1 MKEKTVDKDALLRLI
16 AESAYNIG
24 YAAKKHLATYDLVEK
39 VPGWIGLVSLAVG
52 IFALFMP
59 DLAKN
64 PVAATVIML
73 GVASITINFY
83 TADKD
88 QYAQVGSELTSKFHE
103 LRTLYSQVKL
113 HPDTAN
119 LTSFINEHDRIQ
131 KDSLELGIAK
141 QIFLSDWYAHYK
153 FFWQMQTDWLDEQLH
168 FRLVRDKLP
177 LGFTLLVVG
186 AVVWGTGSLVP
197 DFLDHLKT
205 LCQKP

>member
-1 MKEKTVDKDALLRLI
+1 MNKDALLRLI

-24 YAAKKHLATYDLVEK
+24 YAAKKHLGTYDFVEK

-64 PVAATVIML
+64 PVAATFIVL

-88 QYAQVGSELTSKFHE
+88 RYAKVGAELTGKFHE

-113 HPDTAN
+113 QPDTAN
-119 LTSFINEHDRIQ
+119 LTSYINEHDRIQ
-131 KDSLELGIAK
+131 KDSLEIGIAK

-186 AVVWGTGSLVP
+186 VAVWGAGSLVP
-197 DFLDHLKT
+197 DLLSYLKL
-205 LCQKP
+205 LCQKQ

>member
-1 MKEKTVDKDALLRLI
+1 MMNKDALLRLI

-39 VPGWIGLVSLAVG
+39 VPGWIGLVSLSIG

-64 PVAATVIML
+64 PVAATFIVL

-83 TADKD
+83 TPDKD
-88 QYAQVGSELTSKFHE
+88 RYAKIGSELTGKFHE
-103 LRTLYSQVKL
+103 LRSLYSQVKL
-113 HPDTAN
+113 QPDTAN

-131 KDSLELGIAK
+131 KESLGLGIAK

-153 FFWQMQTDWLDEQLH
+153 FFWQMQTNWLDEQLH
-168 FRLVRDKLP
+168 FHLLRDKLP
-177 LGFTLLVVG
+177 LGFTLFVVCAAILG
-186 AVVWGTGSLVP
+186 LGSFVP
-197 DFLDHLKT
+197 SLLSHLKSI
-205 LCQKP
+205 C

>member
-1 MKEKTVDKDALLRLI
+1 MNKDALLRLI

-64 PVAATVIML
+64 PVAATFIVL

-88 QYAQVGSELTSKFHE
+88 QYAKIGSELTRKFHE
-103 LRTLYSQVKL
+103 LRVLYSEVKSQ
-113 HPDTAN
+113 PNTAD
-119 LTSFINEHDRIQ
+119 LTSFINVHDQIQ
-131 KDSLELGIAK
+131 KDTLGLGIAK

-153 FFWQMQTDWLDEQLH
+153 FFWQMQIDWLDEQLH

-186 AVVWGTGSLVP
+186 AAVWGAGSFLP
-197 DFLDHLKT
+197 DLLIYLKSF
-205 LCQKP
+205 CQKP